1 MCRTDGSV
9 DNFFL
14 GHFLAMAAVAAGAAM
29 MSAASPSCCRTS
41 DDVNGAVTGQ

>member
-1 MCRTDGSV
+1 MEVWKKKIRR
-9 DNFFL
+9 
-14 GHFLAMAAVAAGAAM
+14 FLAMAAVVAGAAM